1 MELEVLPVSEGVAG
15 GSGELGL
22 SSHETNFRLTLPG
35 GEWVFWKTPTPMLA
49 PTLAPQPFLP
59 WGGPQAGGT
68 LPGGT
73 RLGGDPGRGGPVAA
87 YMLVAGGVLLMLASL
102 LGGYVA

>member
-35 GEWVFWKTPTPMLA
+35 REWVFWKTPTPMLA

-59 WGGPQAGGT
+59 WGGPRRGG
-68 LPGGT
+68 PFRGGPAWGGT
-73 RLGGDPGRGGPVAA
+73 R
-87 YMLVAGGVLLMLASL
+87 AGGAQLPPICWWLA
-102 LGGYVA
+102 ACC